1 MLPQKGGFCGTYWVE
16 CESYVLHL
24 ELEISG
30 LFFFVATPEKPIKCH
45 LSGED
50 RKDQGEATVPEVME
64 VSGVDDEG
72 YGDDEGGQDYKE
84 SYAKHEAPSGA
95 TARVVA

>member
-1 MLPQKGGFCGTYWVE
+1 
-16 CESYVLHL
+16 
-24 ELEISG
+24 
-30 LFFFVATPEKPIKCH
+30 
-45 LSGED
+45 
-50 RKDQGEATVPEVME
+50 ME